1 MSRFRRLRQSLTSEN
16 VSKVDVTCPN
26 CGRVT
31 SFSITEEV
39 PDRSKLVCNNCK
51 TDISNPFLS
60 EFINVEIDK
69 LKATRKVLLRS
80 FLISLLPV
88 AFLIYFLFI
97 RNNQQFLI
105 YLLFVVSLI
114 LSILSVVILV
124 RIQIQ
129 MKKLKDLQKEHD
141 LA

>member
-39 PDRSKLVCNNCK
+39 PARSKLVCKNCK